1 MVLGEKATGT
11 PSTGLR
17 EGVRVS
23 PGVQVSSARGHC
35 FDLGPRWP
43 ESPPLSLPHSGSE
56 GYQHRR
62 PQKREEPARSPHR
75 ALPCA
80 ASRPCVFTGSPC
92 LLPSWCCALSDPAG
106 SSAPGHLHDVGES
119 CDFACPQVG
128 FELIVPFLFGILKCI
143 NKKNARHIAPWVILH
158 GAVGPCNLCLLTDYH
173 PGETVRACLLLVSI
187 RALAGGGG
195 GRCQGDC
202 LMRWIFIFKA
212 SSLNILLILII
223 DNSTDFKNP
232 LCLISVQFSSV
243 QSLSRVRLFVTT

>member
-1 MVLGEKATGT
+1 MTWG
-11 PSTGLR
+11 
-17 EGVRVS
+17 
-23 PGVQVSSARGHC
+23 PGGQRAHHSA
-35 FDLGPRWP
+35 
-43 ESPPLSLPHSGSE
+43 LPHSGSE

-92 LLPSWCCALSDPAG
+92 LLPSRCGALSDPAG

-119 CDFACPQVG
+119 CDFARPQVG

-158 GAVGPCNLCLLTDYH
+158 GAVGPCNLCLPTDYH

-187 RALAGGGG
+187 RARGGG
-195 GRCQGDC
+195 
-202 LMRWIFIFKA
+202 
-212 SSLNILLILII
+212 
-223 DNSTDFKNP
+223 
-232 LCLISVQFSSV
+232 
-243 QSLSRVRLFVTT
+243 VRGQVPG

>member
-1 MVLGEKATGT
+1 MVLAEKATGT

-23 PGVQVSSARGHC
+23 PGVQVSSARGQC

-62 PQKREEPARSPHR
+62 PRNPEEPARSPHGT
-75 ALPCA
+75 LPCT

-92 LLPSWCCALSDPAG
+92 LLPSQCGALSGPAG

-119 CDFACPQVG
+119 CDFARPQVG

-143 NKKNARHIAPWVILH
+143 NKQNTRHIAPWVILH
-158 GAVGPCNLCLLTDYH
+158 GQWAHVICACQQITTLERRCVPASCSSPLELWR
-173 PGETVRACLLLVSI
+173 GEGEAGARVTVLRAGFLFSRLLL
-187 RALAGGGG
+187 
-195 GRCQGDC
+195 
-202 LMRWIFIFKA
+202 
-212 SSLNILLILII
+212 
-223 DNSTDFKNP
+223 
-232 LCLISVQFSSV
+232 
-243 QSLSRVRLFVTT
+243 

>member
-23 PGVQVSSARGHC
+23 PGVQVSSARGQC

-62 PQKREEPARSPHR
+62 PQKREEPARSPHGE
-75 ALPCA
+75 LPCT

-92 LLPSWCCALSDPAG
+92 LLPSQCGALSGPAG

-119 CDFACPQVG
+119 CDFARPQVG

-143 NKKNARHIAPWVILH
+143 NKQNTRHIAPWVILH
-158 GAVGPCNLCLLTDYH
+158 GQWAHVICACQQITTLERRCVPASCSSPLELWRGEGEAGARVSVLCAGFLFS
-173 PGETVRACLLLVSI
+173 RLLL
-187 RALAGGGG
+187 
-195 GRCQGDC
+195 
-202 LMRWIFIFKA
+202 
-212 SSLNILLILII
+212 
-223 DNSTDFKNP
+223 
-232 LCLISVQFSSV
+232 
-243 QSLSRVRLFVTT
+243 

>member
-1 MVLGEKATGT
+1 MVLAEKATGT

-23 PGVQVSSARGHC
+23 PGVQVSSARGQC

-119 CDFACPQVG
+119 CDFARPQVG

-143 NKKNARHIAPWVILH
+143 NKQNARHIAPWVILH
-158 GAVGPCNLCLLTDYH
+158 GQWAHVICACQQITTLERRCVPASCSSPLELWQGEGEAGARVTVLCAGFLFS
-173 PGETVRACLLLVSI
+173 RLLL
-187 RALAGGGG
+187 
-195 GRCQGDC
+195 
-202 LMRWIFIFKA
+202 
-212 SSLNILLILII
+212 
-223 DNSTDFKNP
+223 
-232 LCLISVQFSSV
+232 
-243 QSLSRVRLFVTT
+243 